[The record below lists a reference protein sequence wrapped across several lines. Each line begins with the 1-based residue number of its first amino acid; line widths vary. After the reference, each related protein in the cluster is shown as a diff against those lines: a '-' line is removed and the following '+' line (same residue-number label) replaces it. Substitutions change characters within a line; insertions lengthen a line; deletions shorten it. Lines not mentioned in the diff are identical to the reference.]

1 MLVVKSKYQKHHQ
14 YIVGKGLARINPMYL
29 DTIPDILFS
38 ENDQGKSTC
47 CSGKISTPPPISN
60 SVASKALSNKSKEF
74 LEALKKSS

>member
-1 MLVVKSKYQKHHQ
+1 MLVVKSKYQKHQ
-14 YIVGKGLARINPMYL
+14 YIVGKGLARINSMYL

-38 ENDQGKSTC
+38 ENDQGKSEC

-60 SVASKALSNKSKEF
+60 SVASKALSNKSKEL